1 MTRAARPFRLRRPA
15 VATLLLAAALVGLP
29 RLAPATAV
37 AAEPG
42 AAKKS
47 DTRPAST
54 PAART
59 AAKPDA
65 KPAAAR
71 PKPTGPATVAAD
83 YPGRAEVR
91 EFVREMVERHGFDE
105 AALLATFGRTRSSDI
120 AIRLMQPA
128 PPGFKRSWIAYRARF
143 VEPVRIREGLR
154 FWTSHADAVRRA
166 AQRFGV
172 PEEILVSIIGVET
185 IYGRNTGDFRVMDAL
200 TTLSFDYP
208 RRAAYFREELEQYLL
223 LARDAGF
230 DPLDWRGSFA
240 GAIGLPQFM
249 PASIRRHAVDFDGD
263 GRIDL
268 RGSPADAIGSV
279 ASFLANHGW
288 QTGGPTHFSATVED
302 EIRAKPAIEAGIPPK
317 LGTLELAELGVTS
330 PQEIPVGEKLSL
342 IDLPNGDDTTH
353 YVLGATNFWVVTRYN
368 RSYFYAMAVIDL
380 ARALREAVPPAQ
392 ARARD

>member
-1 MTRAARPFRLRRPA
+1 MTRASRPFPLRRSA
-15 VATLLLAAALVGLP
+15 VTTLLLAAALAGLP
-29 RLAPATAV
+29 GLAPAV

-42 AAKKS
+42 TARTSGA
-47 DTRPAST
+47 RPAST
-54 PAART
+54 PAAKPAT
-59 AAKPDA
+59 TPDA

-71 PKPTGPATVAAD
+71 PKPAGPATVAAD

-91 EFVREMVERHGFDE
+91 GFIREMVERHGFDE
-105 AALLATFGRTRSSDI
+105 AALLATFGRTRSSEV

-128 PPGFKRSWIAYRARF
+128 PPGFKRSWIAYRSRF

-154 FWTSHADAVRRA
+154 FWASNADAVRRA

-268 RGSPADAIGSV
+268 RGSSADAIGSV

-380 ARALREAVPPAQ
+380 ARALREAMPPVQ